1 MPTAAIKDRS
11 FSPPFAKSSGKS
23 TWRSSSAPISQRALR
38 SCPSDGSSNAPSPGS
53 TAAPLGQGLGVPQPK
68 GLGVLAPRL
77 NPPHAEKALS
87 KKSMI
92 PDRLLG
98 RGQLPEGSNGTREGY

>member
-1 MPTAAIKDRS
+1 MDRRTHHRLAQ
-11 FSPPFAKSSGKS
+11 PLP
-23 TWRSSSAPISQRALR
+23 
-38 SCPSDGSSNAPSPGS
+38 
-53 TAAPLGQGLGVPQPK
+53 PLGQGLGVPQPK

-92 PDRLLG
+92 PDRLLEWLRPG
-98 RGQLPEGSNGTREGY
+98 RHPSAYRGYRAFIDFDRTRPAAPMRSASRSLSAEAPLGWKS

>member
-1 MPTAAIKDRS
+1 MDRRTHHRLAQ
-11 FSPPFAKSSGKS
+11 PLP
-23 TWRSSSAPISQRALR
+23 
-38 SCPSDGSSNAPSPGS
+38 
-53 TAAPLGQGLGVPQPK
+53 PLGQGLGVPQPK

-92 PDRLLG
+92 PDRLSVTFFSASSSPDEARLSAFKASTWSLLLSSSILMALCCSS
-98 RGQLPEGSNGTREGY
+98 QALKPQFPP

>member
-1 MPTAAIKDRS
+1 MDRRTHHRLAQ
-11 FSPPFAKSSGKS
+11 PLP
-23 TWRSSSAPISQRALR
+23 
-38 SCPSDGSSNAPSPGS
+38 
-53 TAAPLGQGLGVPQPK
+53 PLGQGLGVPQPK

-98 RGQLPEGSNGTREGY
+98 PIRATLRSPRGFDLLRVGLSIALRVSPSRGTSLSPHRDAVHTPKHR

>member
-1 MPTAAIKDRS
+1 
-11 FSPPFAKSSGKS
+11 
-23 TWRSSSAPISQRALR
+23 
-38 SCPSDGSSNAPSPGS
+38 
-53 TAAPLGQGLGVPQPK
+53 LGVPQPK

-92 PDRLLG
+92 PDRLLD
-98 RGQLPEGSNGTREGY
+98 LN